1 MTAKEVPPRQ
11 ADLSGA
17 SDPARESC
25 LIALLTG
32 PPEHDQAFVAEMTA
46 LAEAAGL
53 EARGLLSQDRLL
65 PEPATYFGRGKVL
78 EIKAELERLG
88 VDLLLV
94 GGELTPAQSSR
105 LEEQIEGR
113 VIDRTELILD
123 IFAQRA
129 RSAEGRLQVEVAQL
143 RWRIPRLRGLGKHLS
158 RLGGG
163 IGTRGPG
170 ETKLESD
177 RQAIMRRLRVLEAR
191 LIPVAARRRTA
202 RQGRPYPQVALLGYT
217 NAGKTTL
224 LRRLA
229 EDVPVGE
236 DRLFATLDPL
246 TRVVRLPSGHQVLL
260 TDTVGFVR
268 DLPHTLVAAF
278 RATLE
283 EVRQADV
290 WIKLFDGGGDPIT
303 RQENAIDQVLR
314 EIRAEE
320 RPTLR
325 VFNKA
330 DLLSTTPSDDLI
342 YISAMDGSG
351 LPDLLERIDRA
362 IATSWQE
369 AEWVIPFQRGDLVS
383 HLHRVGRVVAEG
395 HQADGTWVR
404 ATVTPA
410 MKAYLDGE
418 LGRLDA

>member
-1 MTAKEVPPRQ
+1 M
-11 ADLSGA
+11 
-17 SDPARESC
+17 
-25 LIALLTG
+25 
-32 PPEHDQAFVAEMTA
+32 AEMSA
-46 LAEAAGL
+46 LASADGL
-53 EARGLLSQDRLL
+53 QVVGRISQDRLL
-65 PEPATYFGRGKVL
+65 PEPSTYFGRGKVE
-78 EIKAELERLG
+78 EIRAEMERVG

-94 GGELTPAQSSR
+94 GGELTAAQCSR
-105 LEEQIEGR
+105 LEDQIDGR

-143 RWRIPRLRGLGKHLS
+143 RWRIPRLRGLGTHLS

-177 RQAIMRRLRVLEAR
+177 RRAIMRRLRVLEAR
-191 LIPVAARRRTA
+191 LGPVALRRRTA
-202 RQGRPYPQVALLGYT
+202 RLGRPYPQVALLGYT

-229 EDVPVGE
+229 EDVPAGE

-246 TRVVRLPSGHQVLL
+246 TRAVHLPSGHQILL

-290 WIKLFDGGGDPIT
+290 WIKLFDGVGDPID
-303 RQENAIDQVLR
+303 RQERAIDQVLT
-314 EIRAEE
+314 EIQAED

-325 VFNKA
+325 VVTKA
-330 DLLSTTPSDDLI
+330 DLTDVSGDADLI
-342 YISAMDGSG
+342 QISAQSG
-351 LPDLLERIDRA
+351 LGLSVLLDALDRA
-362 IATSWQE
+362 VAASWEE
-369 AEWVIPFQRGDLVS
+369 AEWLIPFRRGDLLA
-383 HLHRVGRVVAEG
+383 HLHRAARVVAEA
-395 HQADGTWVR
+395 HDEHGTMVR
-404 ATVTPA
+404 AAVTPA
-410 MKAYLDGE
+410 VRAYLEGE
-418 LGRLDA
+418 LSRDA

>member
-1 MTAKEVPPRQ
+1 MSTDPSLRS
-11 ADLSGA
+11 DGSGPA
-17 SDPARESC
+17 SAETMANGC
-25 LIALLTG
+25 LLGVLTG
-32 PPEHDQAFVAEMTA
+32 PVDHDPTFVAEMMA
-46 LAEAAGL
+46 LASADGLQVAGL
-53 EARGLLSQDRLL
+53 IRQDRLL
-65 PEPATYFGRGKVL
+65 PEPSTYFGRGKVL
-78 EIKAELERLG
+78 EIKAEMERLG
-88 VDLLLV
+88 VDLLIV
-94 GGELTPAQSSR
+94 GGELSPAQCSR
-105 LEEQIEGR
+105 LEDQIEGR

-191 LIPVAARRRTA
+191 LAPVATRRRTA
-202 RQGRPYPQVALLGYT
+202 RLGRPYPQVALLGYT

-224 LRRLA
+224 LRQLA
-229 EDVPVGE
+229 QDVPAGE

-246 TRVVRLPSGHQVLL
+246 TRMVRLPSGHQILL

-290 WIKLFDGGGDPIT
+290 WVKLFDGTGDPIE
-303 RQENAIDQVLR
+303 RQERAIDQVLR
-314 EIRAEE
+314 EIQAEM

-325 VFNKA
+325 VLTKADRIAVSADA
-330 DLLSTTPSDDLI
+330 DLLQ
-342 YISAMDGSG
+342 ISAVSG
-351 LPDLLERIDRA
+351 QGLAEL
-362 IATSWQE
+362 QE
-369 AEWVIPFQRGDLVS
+369 AIDQAVAASWEEAQWLIPFRRGDLLA
-383 HLHRVGRVVAEG
+383 HLHRAARVLSERHG
-395 HQADGTWVR
+395 EDGTLIRV
-404 ATVTPA
+404 AVTPA
-410 MKAYLDGE
+410 VRAYLEGE
-418 LGRLDA
+418 LGRDA

>member
-1 MTAKEVPPRQ
+1 MWRDESLEVAVSQQGP
-11 ADLSGA
+11 GA
-17 SDPARESC
+17 GTEGC
-25 LIALLTG
+25 VVALLTG
-32 PPEHDQAFVAEMTA
+32 PPEHDQAFIAEMMA
-46 LAEAAGL
+46 LADAAGL
-53 EARGLLSQDRLL
+53 AVRGLLSQDRML
-65 PEPATYFGRGKVL
+65 PEPSTYFGSGKVL
-78 EIKAELERLG
+78 EIKAEMERLG
-88 VDLLLV
+88 VDLLVV
-94 GGELTPAQSSR
+94 GGELSPAQSSR
-105 LEEQIEGR
+105 LEDKIEGR

-177 RQAIMRRLRVLEAR
+177 RQAIMRRLRVLEGKLGPLAT
-191 LIPVAARRRTA
+191 RRRTA
-202 RQGRPYPQVALLGYT
+202 RQSRPYPQVALLGYT

-229 EDVPVGE
+229 DDVPAGE
-236 DRLFATLDPL
+236 NRLFATLDPL
-246 TRVVRLPSGHQVLL
+246 TRMVRLPSGHEVLL
-260 TDTVGFVR
+260 IDTVGFVR

-290 WIKLFDGGGDPIT
+290 WIKLFDGEGDPIA
-303 RQENAIDQVLR
+303 RQEGAIDQVLR
-314 EIRAEE
+314 EIQAEP

-325 VFNKA
+325 VLNKA
-330 DLLSTTPSDDLI
+330 DVARAPGDDDLTP
-342 YISAMDGSG
+342 ISALTG
-351 LPDLLERIDRA
+351 LGIPELLARLEMA
-362 IATSWQE
+362 VAESWQE
-369 AEWVIPFQRGDLVS
+369 VEWLIPFQRGDLLAQ
-383 HLHRVGRVVAEG
+383 LHGAGRVVAER
-395 HQADGTWVR
+395 HEAAGTVVR
-404 ATVTPA
+404 AAVTPG

-418 LGRLDA
+418 LGRHDA

>member
-1 MTAKEVPPRQ
+1 M
-11 ADLSGA
+11 
-17 SDPARESC
+17 
-25 LIALLTG
+25 
-32 PPEHDQAFVAEMTA
+32 AEMSA
-46 LAEAAGL
+46 LASADGL
-53 EARGLLSQDRLL
+53 QVVGWISQDRLL
-65 PEPATYFGRGKVL
+65 PEPSTYFGRGKVE
-78 EIKAELERLG
+78 EIRAEMERVG

-94 GGELTPAQSSR
+94 GGELTAAQCSR
-105 LEEQIEGR
+105 LEDQIDGR

-143 RWRIPRLRGLGKHLS
+143 RWRIPRLRGLGTHLS

-177 RQAIMRRLRVLEAR
+177 RRAIMRRLRVLEAR
-191 LIPVAARRRTA
+191 LGPVALRRRTA
-202 RQGRPYPQVALLGYT
+202 RLGRPYPQVALLGYT

-229 EDVPVGE
+229 EDVPAGE

-246 TRVVRLPSGHQVLL
+246 TRAVHLPSGHQILL

-290 WIKLFDGGGDPIT
+290 WIKLFDGVGDPID
-303 RQENAIDQVLR
+303 RQERAIDQVLT
-314 EIRAEE
+314 EIQAED

-325 VFNKA
+325 VVTKA
-330 DLLSTTPSDDLI
+330 DLTDVSGDADLI
-342 YISAMDGSG
+342 QISAQSG
-351 LPDLLERIDRA
+351 LGLSVLLDALDRA
-362 IATSWQE
+362 VAASWEE
-369 AEWVIPFQRGDLVS
+369 AEWLIPFRRGDLLA
-383 HLHRVGRVVAEG
+383 HLHRAARVVAEA
-395 HQADGTWVR
+395 HDEHGTMVR
-404 ATVTPA
+404 AAVTPA
-410 MKAYLDGE
+410 VRAYLEGE
-418 LGRLDA
+418 LSRDA